1 MATKKRSPSALRPD
15 RLNPRHLWLA
25 GLGVVALTRKR
36 ALAAAADAAQGAA
49 TLKALATQLA
59 DEAESSVR
67 EGAAALRGQVQPL
80 SAEVEARLQPVLVKL
95 GLKAT
100 PRAASRK
107 RPAAPGRAKPAAR
120 KRAAARRPGAAGKRG
135 AGAR

>member
-1 MATKKRSPSALRPD
+1 MATKKRSTSALRPD

-95 GLKAT
+95 GLQ
-100 PRAASRK
+100 PR
-107 RPAAPGRAKPAAR
+107 PHPR
-120 KRAAARRPGAAGKRG
+120 KRAATGKHAAKKRVVKKPAGKRTASAGRARRTG
-135 AGAR
+135 A

>member
-1 MATKKRSPSALRPD
+1 MATKKRSTSALRPD

-95 GLKAT
+95 GLQAA
-100 PRAASRK
+100 PRATS
-107 RPAAPGRAKPAAR
+107 R
-120 KRAAARRPGAAGKRG
+120 KRAAAPKRATPAAKKRAAGPRPRNASKRS
-135 AGAR
+135 AGA

>member
-1 MATKKRSPSALRPD
+1 MATKKRSTSALRPD

-95 GLKAT
+95 GLQA
-100 PRAASRK
+100 
-107 RPAAPGRAKPAAR
+107 RPQPR
-120 KRAAARRPGAAGKRG
+120 KRAAASKRGGKTAAAKRAPGKR
-135 AGAR
+135 RTHV

>member
-80 SAEVEARLQPVLVKL
+80 SAEVEARLQPQLHQHRL
-95 GLKAT
+95 QAR
-100 PRAASRK
+100 PQSRK
-107 RPAAPGRAKPAAR
+107 RAALARRGAKPAAA
-120 KRAAARRPGAAGKRG
+120 KRVTGRRR
-135 AGAR
+135 AGA

>member
-15 RLNPRHLWLA
+15 RLSPRHLWLA

-36 ALAAAADAAQGAA
+36 ALAAAADAARGAA

-95 GLKAT
+95 GLQAR
-100 PRAASRK
+100 PQSRK
-107 RPAAPGRAKPAAR
+107 RAATGKRGAKPAAA
-120 KRAAARRPGAAGKRG
+120 KRSPAKRVTGRRR
-135 AGAR
+135 AGA